1 MSPTLLPMAP
11 LRLPFD
17 ATLAMPG
24 SKSHAN
30 RAIIAACLSKGQ
42 TIIDHATPCDDV
54 VLLVTNLKKMG
65 FVIRYK
71 NQEKG
76 TLVIRGGIPDN
87 RHLKKPVRL
96 YCGNAG
102 TTVRFL
108 TSLACLVPG
117 EFIIT
122 GNAAMLKR
130 PIHDLTLALQRL
142 GAEISDTN
150 GYPPVRVSGRTMA
163 GGRTALDRSKSSQY
177 LTSLLLIG
185 PSLQKGLSVE
195 LTGKATSQPY
205 IDLTRQVLHDFGV
218 TVRVHDGTASIS
230 NKARYKSP
238 KHYEIEG
245 DWSAAGAFWVLAELT
260 SSRVSFSNLDSSSVQ
275 ADAKLSHMIARMR
288 QKGSIVID
296 CKDIPDQVMNLAALA
311 GFRNGKTR
319 IIGAG
324 NLRHKECDRIEVL
337 TKEFGKAGIRIDA
350 QDDGVV
356 MYGESNLKHAAL
368 DPHDDHR
375 MAFSFAILGSIHPGI
390 RIKNPACV
398 SKSYPR
404 FFEDLQRIHR
414 SPLSI
419 AIVGMRG
426 CGKSTLAEKLAAR
439 LHLKHLD
446 TDRLFKRHHGSIRSF
461 IKRHGWGA
469 FRKYEEQIVGD
480 NLKPG
485 CVVSLGGGAI
495 ESAKTRGL
503 LQKEAIVIHL
513 EAPASLIAQRL
524 RKGKRPA
531 LTSLPLAQEVQ
542 LILKK
547 RTPLYRDVARIR
559 VRHSDSI
566 PQIARILR
574 NLCSL

>member
-1 MSPTLLPMAP
+1 MSASLLPMAP
-11 LRLPFD
+11 LQLPFD
-17 ATLAMPG
+17 AVLAMPG

-30 RAIIAACLSKGQ
+30 RAIIAACLSKGE

-54 VLLVTNLKKMG
+54 ALLVRNLQKMG
-65 FVIRYK
+65 FDIRYK
-71 NQEKG
+71 NQQKG
-76 TLVIRGGIPDN
+76 TLIIQGGIPDN
-87 RHLKKPVRL
+87 RYLKKPVEL

-117 EFIIT
+117 EFMIT
-122 GNAAMLKR
+122 GNKAMLKR
-130 PIHDLTLALQRL
+130 PIHDLTIALKRL
-142 GAEISDTN
+142 GAEMSDTN
-150 GYPPVRVSGRTMA
+150 GCPPVHVSGGTIT

-185 PSLQKGLSVE
+185 PSLNKGLSVE

-218 TVRVHDGTASIS
+218 GVRVHDGTASIS

-238 KHYEIEG
+238 QYYEIEG
-245 DWSAAGAFWVLAELT
+245 DWSAAGAFLVLAELT
-260 SSRVSFSNLDSSSVQ
+260 SSRVSFPNLDTSSVQ

-288 QKGSIVID
+288 QKGTIVID

-311 GFRNGKTR
+311 AFRDGKTT

-337 TKEFGKAGIRIDA
+337 TNEFRKVGIRINA

-356 MYGESNLKHAAL
+356 IYGKSNLKQAIL

-375 MAFSFAILGSIHPGI
+375 MAFSFAILGSIHAGI

-404 FFEDLQRIHR
+404 FFKDLQRIHQ
-414 SPLSI
+414 SPRSI

-426 CGKSTLAEKLAAR
+426 CGKSTLAEKLATR

-446 TDRLFKRHHGSIRSF
+446 TDRLFERHHGPIRAF
-461 IKRHGWGA
+461 IKQHGWDM
-469 FRKYEEQIVGD
+469 FRQNEEQIVGG

-495 ESAKTRGL
+495 ESAKTREL
-503 LQKEAIVIHL
+503 LKEEAIVIYL
-513 EAPASLIAQRL
+513 EAPASLIVQRL
-524 RKGKRPA
+524 RKNKRPA
-531 LTSLPLAQEVQ
+531 LTSLPLAEEVRSM
-542 LILKK
+542 LKK
-547 RTPLYRDVARIR
+547 RMPLYRDVARIR

-566 PQIARILR
+566 PHIVSLLR